1 MCNMGKR
8 KKFTNQN
15 WTYYRINKLTKAADL
30 YMNGSKINYDE
41 YKELST
47 YNKRL
52 ARLANQHLRI
62 LKKAGKDY
70 YAYTS
75 ATTFTKRAYGTTRYK
90 EKLESPDDI
99 KRQILSMQR
108 FLNYKTS
115 TLEGHAEVEANR
127 RMRFKTIFPSI
138 TADVSDDELDNFL
151 RFLGDAPMRSTIF
164 EAGEGGSGSL
174 VDLIR
179 GQYIGKSEEHKE
191 EVKKMFERFQETQ
204 SSLSF
209 TGERRVYD
217 LGYDQLI
224 EYLHT
229 GKDPTGYYKHD
240 KEKGEDEVTED

>member
-8 KKFTNQN
+8 VKFTNQN
-15 WTYYRINKLTKAADL
+15 WTYYRIRKLAQAADL

-41 YKELST
+41 YKELTT
-47 YNKRL
+47 YNKKL
-52 ARLANQHLRI
+52 ARLANKHLRE

-70 YAYTS
+70 YAYDS
-75 ATTFTKRAYGTTRYK
+75 AIAYTKRAYGTTRYK
-90 EKLESPDDI
+90 EKLESPDDM

-115 TLEGHAEVEANR
+115 TLAGHAEVEANR
-127 RMRFKTIFPSI
+127 RMKFRTIFPSI
-138 TADVSDDELDNFL
+138 TEEVSDDELDNFL

-164 EAGEGGSGSL
+164 ESGEGGSGSL

-191 EVKKMFERFQETQ
+191 EVRKMFERFRHTQ

-209 TGERRVYD
+209 TGEMREYD
-217 LGYDQLI
+217 LGYDELI
-224 EYLHT
+224 EYLKT
-229 GKDPTGYYKHD
+229 GQDPTGYYK
-240 KEKGEDEVTED
+240 KGEDEVTED